1 MKMFHDGDKSKGICA
16 LCQKVVSTTFVYKDV
31 PFSDGVGVVK
41 DILVAV
47 CDACDAIVATP
58 PQSTP
63 AIKAAREKACDPFEV
78 VLPAPL
84 IEILDL
90 AARRIDPDADAGF
103 RKYLFAFYIDLN
115 LQNFQEEKNLS
126 TYAQAY
132 KLEKMRWN
140 KNIPRKRLSFKM
152 KPRMNTVVDDLQKRF
167 KIKSR
172 TNLTGAVVMQ
182 IRDEIITPDLPLH
195 FAELKRVAAVLAA

>member
-1 MKMFHDGDKSKGICA
+1 MKMFHDGDKSKAICA
-16 LCQKVVSTTFVYKDV
+16 QCQKVVSTTFVYRNV
-31 PFSDGVGVVK
+31 PFNDGVGLVK

-47 CDACDAIVATP
+47 CDACDVIVATP

-63 AIKAAREKACDPFEV
+63 AIKAAREKPCEPFEV

-90 AARRIDPDADAGF
+90 AACRIDPDVDAGF
-103 RKYLFAFYIDLN
+103 RKRLFAFYIDLN
-115 LQNFQEEKNLS
+115 TQSSQGAITLNA
-126 TYAQAY
+126 YAQAY
-132 KLEKMRWN
+132 KLEKARWN

-152 KPRMNTVVDDLQKRF
+152 KPRLNALVDDLQKRF
-167 KIKSR
+167 GIKNR
-172 TNLTGAVVMQ
+172 TNLTGAVIMQ

-195 FAELKRVAAVLAA
+195 FAELKRMAAVLAA